1 MIADELSRLR
11 EAGST
16 GILHVTG
23 GHWPTSMLYL
33 MNGEIVACCSENDAA
48 NLERI
53 LLSSRLIAENV
64 LTQWRPWLDEGADL
78 VDMMVADGQF
88 PTEELIVARS
98 SLFDDNF
105 AWTLAHPSPALKFEE
120 CDAVFPDNIQFDLDG
135 SVLIGDV
142 VSWIESVRD
151 VLLAAAAPEQIF
163 AGNGELPEG
172 WRNDDWA
179 QLCTPR
185 SMAELLELLGPP
197 RTEAA
202 MLINE
207 WLGSGLLTPVGAGYQ
222 PPASAEDDY
231 AKAARGDFVRS
242 YEVLDKVDLT
252 GVPILGLG
260 ADSENDIEATL
271 DHDETHVT
279 ADEDTLPPV
288 ALGEYPDA
296 DKAAAAATSEALPEQ
311 PVAAVEFLEEAPP
324 SIDNWEAMS
333 DEPPPIMD
341 DDELTAEAES
351 WDHIEA
357 IESLASLE
365 AMDGA
370 PPPIAG
376 SDTGFSTNELAAFD
390 ERISTFNNIFR
401 IIFETFSAHL
411 GEQATTERFIELV
424 TSEDREQVA
433 LFAGLKP
440 EADGTL
446 RTDSLITNLAG
457 LDTDDLD
464 DLLKG
469 GLYELLFSHL
479 SDSKDLL
486 PGDAEATMMER
497 LVVFERQLNQP

>member
-23 GHWPTSMLYL
+23 GHWPASMLYL

-105 AWTLAHPSPALKFEE
+105 AWTLAHPAPALKFEE

-163 AGNGELPEG
+163 AGSGELPEG

-207 WLGSGLLTPVGAGYQ
+207 WLGSGLLTPVGADYQ

-242 YEVLDKVDLT
+242 YEVPDKVDLT

-296 DKAAAAATSEALPEQ
+296 DKAAAAAT
-311 PVAAVEFLEEAPP
+311 
-324 SIDNWEAMS
+324 
-333 DEPPPIMD
+333 
-341 DDELTAEAES
+341 
-351 WDHIEA
+351 
-357 IESLASLE
+357 
-365 AMDGA
+365 
-370 PPPIAG
+370 
-376 SDTGFSTNELAAFD
+376 
-390 ERISTFNNIFR
+390 
-401 IIFETFSAHL
+401 
-411 GEQATTERFIELV
+411 
-424 TSEDREQVA
+424 
-433 LFAGLKP
+433 
-440 EADGTL
+440 
-446 RTDSLITNLAG
+446 
-457 LDTDDLD
+457 
-464 DLLKG
+464 
-469 GLYELLFSHL
+469 
-479 SDSKDLL
+479 
-486 PGDAEATMMER
+486 
-497 LVVFERQLNQP
+497 